1 MWNFEGPGRN
11 LLKSFIL
18 SVKWPEMNEPESTH
32 VSFLPFTGIFNFVQN
47 LALLVTTF
55 FMVGLLPKA
64 PGTWASLA
72 AVFAYG
78 LFAEMIWQHQAQI
91 IIITMLLGV
100 WCLHIVQKKIGPRD
114 DGRFVIDEVVGM
126 WIGVATFPF
135 EWQWMLVGFL
145 IFRALDI
152 WKPFP
157 TRHID
162 RRMHGAW
169 GVMLDDVICGLYTLA
184 IMRVILSL
192 RVFL

>member
-1 MWNFEGPGRN
+1 MHELGSKVT
-11 LLKSFIL
+11 L
-18 SVKWPEMNEPESTH
+18 EMNEPESTH
-32 VSFLPFTGIFNFVQN
+32 VSFAPFSGIFNFTQN
-47 LALLVTTF
+47 LALIVTTF

-72 AVFAYG
+72 AVGVYS
-78 LFAEMIWQHQAQI
+78 LFADLIWQQQAQI
-91 IIITMLLGV
+91 ILVTMLLGV
-100 WCLHIVQKKIGPRD
+100 WCLYIVQKKIGPRD

-126 WIGVATFPF
+126 WIGVASFPF
-135 EWQWMLVGFL
+135 QWDWMIAGFF

-152 WKPFP
+152 WKPYP

-169 GVMLDDVICGLYTLA
+169 GVMLDDVICGVYTLA
-184 IMRVILSL
+184 ILKVISSL

>member
-1 MWNFEGPGRN
+1 
-11 LLKSFIL
+11 
-18 SVKWPEMNEPESTH
+18 MNEPESTH

-169 GVMLDDVICGLYTLA
+169 GVMLDDVICGLDTLA